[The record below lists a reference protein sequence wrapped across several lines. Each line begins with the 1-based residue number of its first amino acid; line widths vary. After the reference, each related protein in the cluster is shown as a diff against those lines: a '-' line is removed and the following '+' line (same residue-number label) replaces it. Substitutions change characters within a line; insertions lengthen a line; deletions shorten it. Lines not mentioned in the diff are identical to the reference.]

1 MEQEVLR
8 LARVTYREQDE
19 VILQDFELNIKRGE
33 IMGLLPLNSYGLSE
47 FLKLICTNPPLYYG
61 DVYFMGKKVN
71 SWRDMK
77 RTANRITVIEN
88 ADALIFGQSVLTN
101 IFVLRS
107 GFRQWLIRKE
117 LLKKQLIPFL
127 DEIGMDISPDRL
139 VEELSVFER
148 VVVEILRAVVAG
160 HHVIVLREIGTVIG
174 ESHKNKL
181 YEIIRHYSAQGI
193 SFLLISV
200 HLEEI
205 RPICTRTALMSNGR
219 ILSILDGE
227 KMRDDVVD
235 LCSREYVERVL
246 RRIRV
251 EPAAKEREELF
262 HFTGKGHLQK
272 LRLSIYRGEYLVIKP
287 LGNRIFEELSMLIF
301 EGGQQELG
309 SFFAGGE
316 EVLLTGDRR
325 VAFLTERPDKTML
338 FPQMSY
344 SDNLLFMID
353 PDISYLRERR
363 GIEKSVKQE
372 LSGILGNEVFEK
384 RVTDLT
390 QWERIELVYARIILQ
405 KPEIVFCVQPF
416 KGADLSTRL
425 LIWELQELLLKK
437 GITVAV
443 LTMNMADALSLADR
457 VIEIDEESGARE
469 TLRRDF
475 GSFSQDTPWSR
486 LFR

>member
-1 MEQEVLR
+1 
-8 LARVTYREQDE
+8 
-19 VILQDFELNIKRGE
+19 
-33 IMGLLPLNSYGLSE
+33 
-47 FLKLICTNPPLYYG
+47 
-61 DVYFMGKKVN
+61 
-71 SWRDMK
+71 
-77 RTANRITVIEN
+77 
-88 ADALIFGQSVLTN
+88 
-101 IFVLRS
+101 
-107 GFRQWLIRKE
+107 
-117 LLKKQLIPFL
+117 
-127 DEIGMDISPDRL
+127 
-139 VEELSVFER
+139 
-148 VVVEILRAVVAG
+148 
-160 HHVIVLREIGTVIG
+160 
-174 ESHKNKL
+174 
-181 YEIIRHYSAQGI
+181 
-193 SFLLISV
+193 
-200 HLEEI
+200 
-205 RPICTRTALMSNGR
+205 
-219 ILSILDGE
+219 
-227 KMRDDVVD
+227 
-235 LCSREYVERVL
+235 
-246 RRIRV
+246 
-251 EPAAKEREELF
+251 
-262 HFTGKGHLQK
+262 
-272 LRLSIYRGEYLVIKP
+272 
-287 LGNRIFEELSMLIF
+287 
-301 EGGQQELG
+301 
-309 SFFAGGE
+309 
-316 EVLLTGDRR
+316 
-325 VAFLTERPDKTML
+325 ML